1 MSHQKRN
8 YNAENKSR
16 VRQVIVDEI
25 RKRDIKSIV
34 TLESPEFLFSKL
46 LPDKKILVFEKD
58 GTICEKLE
66 KKAPKNVEVVF
77 GNVNRLEIFNG
88 KWDMIYLDFCG
99 TWLSEQE
106 NIIKLKEELSKVKL
120 FGLTICMRTCGDVGK
135 IKEIFKGDYQ
145 FDILKK
151 LQDLT
156 KINWKVV
163 YGESYTDSVQM
174 MTLLLENTNVGG

>member
-1 MSHQKRN
+1 MSNQKKN
-8 YNAENKSR
+8 YKAENKSR
-16 VRQVIVDEI
+16 VRHIIVDEI
-25 RKRDIKSIV
+25 RKRDINSIV

-58 GTICEKLE
+58 GNACTKLE

-77 GNVNRLEIFNG
+77 GNINRLEIFNG

-99 TWLSEQE
+99 TWETELEH
-106 NIIKLKEELSKVKL
+106 IIKLSKELSKVKL
-120 FGLTICMRTCGDVGK
+120 FGLTICMRCCSNGK
-135 IKEIFKGDYQ
+135 LKEVFKGDYQ
-145 FDILKK
+145 FDILKQ

-163 YGESYTDSVQM
+163 YGETYTDSVQM
-174 MTLLLENTNVGG
+174 MTLLLERIE